1 MDINK
6 RKQKLELIKGLILIT
21 KISLASGVSWELAKM
36 LGSKHPYLAPLTVI
50 LSIQETIQHS
60 AVYAFYRI
68 TGTLFGIAVTIF
80 FIKHLE
86 VNGWTIGLLLTMGTV
101 LPVVLRLHKTIIH
114 QISLT
119 ILLVFVF
126 VHKTNYYVSDR
137 IRDTIIG
144 ALVAIIIHI
153 IIVPPNYVKE
163 ARRTV
168 TQFGIDLGQLLKKV
182 AYWVNN
188 NCTFVEGEN
197 LIEDTTNLL
206 QELHEVEKEFRKAEK
221 SLRLNPFVRNKK
233 QLLKQNEQ
241 FLFQL
246 KHGYTYISGVLT
258 TFNEWSET
266 NSLPTVDRQK
276 WAVQLQVLGEYITEQ
291 ANKNLENHSINKSS
305 LDLLDLSSIP
315 LQISIPPE
323 LESPRYQ
330 LSLYNDT
337 LKFIE
342 KLGTRRY

>member
-6 RKQKLELIKGLILIT
+6 GKQKLELIKGLLLIA
-21 KISLASGVSWELAKM
+21 KISIASGVSWELAKM

-68 TGTLFGIAVTIF
+68 IGTLFGIAATIF
-80 FIKHLE
+80 IIKHLE
-86 VNGWTIGLLLTMGTV
+86 VNGWTIGLLLTMGMV

-114 QISLT
+114 QIALT

-144 ALVAIIIHI
+144 ALVAIIVHI

-163 ARRTV
+163 ARRTL
-168 TQFGIDLGQLLKKV
+168 TQFGIDLGQLFEKV

-197 LIEDTTNLL
+197 LIDDTTNLL
-206 QELHEVEKEFRKAEK
+206 QELHQVEKELRKAEK
-221 SLRLNPFVRNKK
+221 SLRLNPFGRNKK
-233 QLLKQNEQ
+233 QQLKQNEQ

-246 KHGYTYISGVLT
+246 KHGYTYISSVLT
-258 TFNEWSET
+258 TFNDWSKT
-266 NSLPTVDRQK
+266 NSLPTVDGQK

-291 ANKNLENHSINKSS
+291 ANKNVENYSIKKSS
-305 LDLLDLSSIP
+305 LDVLDLSSIP
-315 LQISIPPE
+315 LQIRIPPE
-323 LESPRYQ
+323 LESQRYQ

-337 LKFIE
+337 LKLID
-342 KLGTRRY
+342 KLKAK